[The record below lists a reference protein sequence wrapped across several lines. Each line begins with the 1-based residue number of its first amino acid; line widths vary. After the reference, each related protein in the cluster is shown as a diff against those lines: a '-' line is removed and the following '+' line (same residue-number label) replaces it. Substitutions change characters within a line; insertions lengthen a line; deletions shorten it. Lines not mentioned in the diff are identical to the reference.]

1 MKNIRASCKYL
12 IEFWNSLQNNCTL
25 QTRLCKVLFY
35 NNNHAK
41 DKWAVAIWLQFL
53 FSSSIFLLSHCS
65 PARALSDCA
74 LSSATPFS
82 LHITRQCLLSH
93 FLLSPASEVF
103 TLFYESHLC
112 SATFL
117 SSKTSLSLSRFQCLT
132 LLSSFPFSPQTLFP
146 LVNGGEWM
154 EIWWKIVQLIRWYC
168 LDVGLLLVQM
178 WREYSFK

>member
-1 MKNIRASCKYL
+1 MAALNFFSSLYSYGVKNIRASCKYL
-12 IEFWNSLQNNCTL
+12 IELWNSLQNNCTL

-132 LLSSFPFSPQTLFP
+132 LLSSFPFSPPNTIP
-146 LVNGGEWM
+146 SG
-154 EIWWKIVQLIRWYC
+154 
-168 LDVGLLLVQM
+168 
-178 WREYSFK
+178 